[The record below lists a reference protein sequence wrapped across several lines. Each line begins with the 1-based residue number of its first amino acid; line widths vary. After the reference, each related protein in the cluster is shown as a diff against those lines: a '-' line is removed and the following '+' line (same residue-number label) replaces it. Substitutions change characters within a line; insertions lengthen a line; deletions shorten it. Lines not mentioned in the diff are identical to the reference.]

1 MFERLEWI
9 IGNDNLRKI
18 ADKTVLIVGLGG
30 VGGYTATSLVRSG
43 IKKLIIIDNDI
54 VNLSNLNRQIIATH
68 STIGMKKTDALEKML
83 LDINSDVEIEKYDL
97 FLTQDNIIDIF
108 SNQIDYVVDA
118 CDTVN
123 TKKALINECLKR
135 EIPFISSMGTG
146 NRLDPTKLEIT
157 DIRKTNNDPL
167 ARIIRKWVKDN
178 KINKKIPVVSSLEVP
193 KKLGTKIG
201 STSFVPSVA
210 GLIITS
216 YIINLIISKEK
227 DE

>member
-9 IGNDNLRKI
+9 IGNDNLKKI
-18 ADKTVLIVGLGG
+18 ANKTVLIVGLGG

-68 STIGMKKTDALEKML
+68 STIGMKKVDALEKMI
-83 LDINSDVEIEKYDL
+83 LDINPDVKIEKYDL
-97 FLTQDNIIDIF
+97 FLTKDNIIDIF

-123 TKKALINECLKR
+123 TKKALINECLQR

-167 ARIIRKWVKDN
+167 ARIMRKWVKDN

-193 KKLGTKIG
+193 KKLGIKIG